1 MGRGLQA
8 PAPPHLRLSGLVAPA
23 IEVRDLVKRYRKGTT
38 NAVDG
43 VTFNVEDGQFFALL
57 GPNGA
62 GKTTT
67 IAILTTTL
75 VPTSGTVRISGHDVV
90 REAGSVRGQV
100 GIIFQN
106 PSLDMN
112 LTGEENVRMHAIL
125 YQLYP
130 FRPLYRLMPGEYRHQ
145 LRELADVVG
154 LGADVFKPVRR
165 LSGGMRRKLE
175 IIRGLMHHPRVLFL
189 DEPTSGLDTVSRRNL
204 WQYISDLRRQRDITI
219 CLTTHQLD
227 EAEDA
232 DRVCIIDHGRVVAMG
247 APHEV
252 KSELVH
258 ETLHIDAAYRSA
270 LRSRLHALNVPCTE
284 EGHLVVHL
292 DGRTAYEVV
301 HSIDQPL
308 TMLRTESATL
318 EDAYLRLLAAEDV

>member
-1 MGRGLQA
+1 
-8 PAPPHLRLSGLVAPA
+8 VTPA

-43 VTFNVEDGQFFALL
+43 VTFNVEPGQFFALL

-75 VPTSGTVRISGHDVV
+75 SPTSGTVRISGHDVV
-90 REAGSVRGQV
+90 REAGSVRAQV

-125 YQLYP
+125 YHLYP

-154 LGADVFKPVRR
+154 LGGDVFKPVKR
-165 LSGGMRRKLE
+165 LSGGMQRKLE
-175 IIRGLMHHPRVLFL
+175 IIRGLMHRPRVLFL

-204 WQYISDLRRQRDITI
+204 WQYIGELRRRHDITI
-219 CLTTHQLD
+219 CLTTHQLN
-227 EAEDA
+227 EAEEA
-232 DRVCIIDHGRVVAMG
+232 DRVCILDHGHVVAMG
-247 APHEV
+247 TPAEVKGQLVHDRLYIDANDRAALRRRLLEMKVPFSEDGVFVINLDGLTAHEV
-252 KSELVH
+252 VRA
-258 ETLHIDAAYRSA
+258 ID
-270 LRSRLHALNVPCTE
+270 E
-284 EGHLVVHL
+284 
-292 DGRTAYEVV
+292 
-301 HSIDQPL
+301 PL
-308 TMLRTESATL
+308 TVLRTESPTL
-318 EDAYLRLLAAEDV
+318 EDAYLRILAAGGE

>member
-1 MGRGLQA
+1 MT
-8 PAPPHLRLSGLVAPA
+8 PA

-43 VTFNVEDGQFFALL
+43 VTFDVEPGQFFALL

-75 VPTSGTVRISGHDVV
+75 TPTSGTVRISGHDVL
-90 REAGSVRGQV
+90 REASMVRNQV

-112 LTGEENVRMHAIL
+112 LTGEENVRIHAIL
-125 YQLYP
+125 YHLYP
-130 FRPLYRLMPGEYRHQ
+130 YRPLYRLMPGAYRHQ

-154 LGADVFKPVRR
+154 LGADVFKPVKR
-165 LSGGMRRKLE
+165 LSGGMQRKLE

-204 WQYISDLRRQRDITI
+204 WQYIGELRRRHDITI
-219 CLTTHQLD
+219 CLTTHQLN
-227 EAEDA
+227 EAEEA
-232 DRVCIIDHGRVVAMG
+232 DRVCILDHGHVVALG
-247 APHEV
+247 TPRDV
-252 KSELVH
+252 KGQLVH
-258 ETLHIDAAYRSA
+258 DRLYLDADDRAA
-270 LRSRLHALNVPCTE
+270 LRRRLLEMKVSFSE
-284 EGHLVVHL
+284 EGAFVVDL
-292 DGRTAYEVV
+292 DGLTAHQVIRA
-301 HSIDQPL
+301 IDEPL
-308 TMLRTESATL
+308 TMLRTESPTL
-318 EDAYLRLLAAEDV
+318 EDAYLRILAAGDA